1 VADGEKCMKD
11 FKIHYDEKSD
21 VLHLGKEGREEEVVE
36 VAPGLNIELDENGK
50 IIGVEILH
58 ASRQLRD
65 VIQPIGKRISA

>member
-1 VADGEKCMKD
+1 MKD